1 MNDSIKLLNLKEE
14 EIDIITSHIENNV
27 LYINLTLR
35 RKDEECPNCKSILN
49 KVESY
54 RNKQINHPML
64 NSMKCIVNYRCRRL
78 RCITCNKTFNESNT
92 FVKKSKH
99 ATDYEVFNVLN
110 LLKSPHITFTDVAK
124 QCNISVTKVQ
134 YIFDKHV
141 NITRRKL
148 PRVLSIDE
156 YYEPATGIGKYD
168 CLWLDFEKNEVIDVL
183 PDRTKWHLQKYLQGR
198 TRLDRESVEFV
209 SIDMWETYRYI
220 AKTYLKNAK
229 ICVDSFH
236 VIKNILNALD
246 KIRIKVMNRQ
256 EEHSINYYLL
266 KKFNFLLQTNF
277 RNIKK
282 NKKQYN
288 HKLDKFLNYHDILNL
303 LINIDDELSTAY
315 FIKENYI
322 DFNDTAT
329 LENAEVLLN
338 KQIDIMISKNIPE
351 FNDVYKMLQNWKQ
364 EIINSFNLSC
374 DGKRINNSVIEGR
387 NKTIKQI
394 IDNAN
399 GVTNFNRLRNR
410 IMYCI
415 NNEMFSIDEHP
426 NTVKRKGN
434 KRGNYKNK
442 SF

>member
-27 LYINLTLR
+27 MYINLTLR
-35 RKDEECPNCKSILN
+35 RKDEKCPNCKSILN

-99 ATDYEVFNVLN
+99 ATEYEVFNILN

-141 NITRRKL
+141 NIARRKL

-156 YYEPATGIGKYD
+156 YYDPATGIGKYD

-183 PDRTKWHLQKYLQGR
+183 PDRTKWYLQKYLQGR

-209 SIDMWETYRYI
+209 SIDMWETYRSI

-229 ICVDSFH
+229 I
-236 VIKNILNALD
+236 
-246 KIRIKVMNRQ
+246 
-256 EEHSINYYLL
+256 
-266 KKFNFLLQTNF
+266 
-277 RNIKK
+277 
-282 NKKQYN
+282 
-288 HKLDKFLNYHDILNL
+288 
-303 LINIDDELSTAY
+303 
-315 FIKENYI
+315 
-322 DFNDTAT
+322 
-329 LENAEVLLN
+329 
-338 KQIDIMISKNIPE
+338 
-351 FNDVYKMLQNWKQ
+351 
-364 EIINSFNLSC
+364 
-374 DGKRINNSVIEGR
+374 
-387 NKTIKQI
+387 
-394 IDNAN
+394 
-399 GVTNFNRLRNR
+399 
-410 IMYCI
+410 
-415 NNEMFSIDEHP
+415 
-426 NTVKRKGN
+426 
-434 KRGNYKNK
+434 
-442 SF
+442 